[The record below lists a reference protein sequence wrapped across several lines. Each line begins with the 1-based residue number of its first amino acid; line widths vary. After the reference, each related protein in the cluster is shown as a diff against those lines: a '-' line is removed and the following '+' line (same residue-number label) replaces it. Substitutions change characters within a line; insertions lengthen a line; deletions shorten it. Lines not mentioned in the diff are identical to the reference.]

1 LWLSASSSL
10 CCLKRFS
17 QGPQPQIMIRPSV
30 SWNRRVE
37 RGYGRRPTFRCA
49 FSIGLHEAPLF
60 GSAAS
65 PGLWDLGVGLTFGG
79 SSGIVSQQFEDLTVK
94 TKGMRFDNQLDQRVL
109 KSVCWLELE
118 IKLYRV
124 FSVFYR
130 ERRSLDGLYIETA
143 YIISRNQGFPMM
155 VSIAPS
161 LSRFACVTQ
170 QIFSKS

>member
-1 LWLSASSSL
+1 
-10 CCLKRFS
+10 
-17 QGPQPQIMIRPSV
+17 
-30 SWNRRVE
+30 
-37 RGYGRRPTFRCA
+37 
-49 FSIGLHEAPLF
+49 LHEAPLF

-118 IKLYRV
+118 IKLYGV

-130 ERRSLDGLYIETA
+130 EQKVA
-143 YIISRNQGFPMM
+143 
-155 VSIAPS
+155 
-161 LSRFACVTQ
+161 
-170 QIFSKS
+170 